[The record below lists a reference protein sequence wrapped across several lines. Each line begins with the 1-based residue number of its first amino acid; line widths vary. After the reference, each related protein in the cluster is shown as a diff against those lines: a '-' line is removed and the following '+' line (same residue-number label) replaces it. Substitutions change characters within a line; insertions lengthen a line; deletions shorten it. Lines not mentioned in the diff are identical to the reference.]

1 MDVSVK
7 LLSPM
12 VDLYGCEGF
21 AARLVKITYGGAAK
35 SV

>member
-12 VDLYGCEGF
+12 VDLCGYEGF
-21 AARLVKITYGGAAK
+21 AVRVVKITYDGAAK